1 MDLSRAQLDA
11 FRGLHYFH
19 ENLNIHIK
27 SSTAGIILLADAAGT
42 HSNSRHMGELIRNS
56 HPAWNSPPVHQL
68 NLNIYKRIYCSV
80 GAYAIVALFSA
91 LDDFLTGL
99 EADISRYEAKGN
111 AVLRQAKPKAN
122 ESDNEQA
129 EPIESLYNRYS
140 WSTNGI
146 VPLLPALKYF
156 RLIRNCLAHRS
167 SRASLALSEHSK
179 DQNFQ
184 AGMKELLERTTP
196 SAPKYEHNEEIFI
209 DPTLAICCSDVL
221 RTIAA
226 DCNKKCLE
234 LLGIHGFLLLVC
246 QNLDKPQKCSTA
258 AYKSPEAV
266 LNLALIERYRV
277 AIEDKYEAPKEAQRL
292 GLWKD
297 FYKSFQANYKARVP
311 SNNSFKPSPLRG
323 LGRAS

>member
-42 HSNSRHMGELIRNS
+42 NIDPRHMGELIRRS

-68 NLNIYKRIYCSV
+68 DLDIYKRIYCSV
-80 GAYAIVALFSA
+80 GAYAIVAIFSA

-99 EADISRYEAKGN
+99 EADISRFEAKGN
-111 AVLRQAKPKAN
+111 PVARQPKVA
-122 ESDNEQA
+122 DNDQV

-140 WSTNGI
+140 WPTTGI
-146 VPLLPALKYF
+146 TSVLSALRYF

-167 SRASLALSEHSK
+167 SRASLALSDHSK
-179 DQNFQ
+179 DQAFQ
-184 AGMKELLERTTP
+184 AEMKGLLERTTP
-196 SAPKYEHNEEIFI
+196 SAPTYERNEEIFV
-209 DPTLAICCSDVL
+209 DPTLAIGCSDVI

-226 DCNKKCLE
+226 DCNRKCLK
-234 LLGIHGFLLLVC
+234 LLGIDGFLLLVC
-246 QNLDKPQKCSTA
+246 QNLGNPQKCSTA

-277 AIEDKYEAPKEAQRL
+277 GVADRYEAPKEVQRL

-297 FYKSFQANYKARVP
+297 FYKSFQANY
-311 SNNSFKPSPLRG
+311 
-323 LGRAS
+323 RA